1 MIKHMSNKALFI
13 ENIQDYHNI
22 DKNFLNAN
30 DYEVF
35 SFDIELNDFLK
46 EKKISTQIADT
57 YLSKDDHDKI
67 YQYTV
72 SLYNWYD
79 QKLVPNDLEFEKLNI
94 LSLFDT
100 AEFHHLL
107 IREIY
112 RFITI
117 KRILEK
123 YNFNQIVANSHLI
136 TMIKSISTNQIDFI
150 QIKNSKHNFSIPF
163 ENYSLSI
170 PIFGTNISIKI
181 SRNTYTKIKNHFEFI
196 LGKLFG
202 LWFDSKTLK
211 KSLLFLEFN
220 IEQYSKLFLNLKK
233 YDKNVI
239 LINMRRPA
247 IWNINSIKILKK
259 YNCKI
264 LTPDFYL
271 SKNEKKNI
279 SKLTSIYQNK
289 LNKLWM
295 NESIFQQV
303 FLIENCSIWSTINT
317 VLLKIYQQRLEDYI
331 KLIIFSKKISQ
342 SIGPNCI
349 VSLNVFGETEKAIL
363 NLNNESRSILLEHGF
378 TNYVPELSLFDTS
391 NMYTLFKGKMALWG
405 NIQKEYIV
413 NQHHIPEEKLI
424 VVGSPRHD
432 DFKKKIT
439 KTNNKK
445 TILIIPG
452 QYDEPNGIYDTESFR
467 RYEDL
472 LKKLFLI
479 LKHIPNVTLI
489 VKLHPSLQKNNMQIK
504 KIIEKINPNIQI
516 KQFSS
521 ILSELESCD
530 TVINI
535 FPEIFPST
543 VLLEGLLL
551 RKPILNI
558 SLHKYSYK
566 FAFEKDH
573 AVLSIFYDD
582 DLEKH
587 IHEILFDKNLRSLL
601 IENGIKHA
609 ERYLANFG
617 HASEELANILN
628 SY

>member
-1 MIKHMSNKALFI
+1 MSKKALFL
-13 ENIQDYHNI
+13 ESIQDYQNV
-22 DKNFLNAN
+22 DKIFLNAN
-30 DYEVF
+30 DYEIF

-46 EKKISTQIADT
+46 EKGFSVKIADT
-57 YLSKDDHDKI
+57 YLSKKDHDKI
-67 YQYTV
+67 YQYTI

-79 QKLVPNDLEFEKLNI
+79 QKLIPNDLEFEKLNI

-123 YNFNQIVANSHLI
+123 SNFTQIVANSHLSI
-136 TMIKSISTNQIDFI
+136 MIKSIFNDKINLVL
-150 QIKNSKHNFSIPF
+150 IKNSKHNFSIPF

-170 PIFGTNISIKI
+170 PVKGIDISIKI
-181 SRNTYTKIKNHFEFI
+181 SRNTYTKIKNSFEFVMA
-196 LGKLFG
+196 KLFG
-202 LWFDSKTLK
+202 LWFDPKTLK
-211 KSLLFLEFN
+211 KSLLFVEFN
-220 IEQYSKLFLNLKK
+220 AEQYSKLFLNLKK
-233 YDKNVI
+233 YDKNIV

-279 SKLTSIYQNK
+279 SKFTKIYSDK
-289 LNKLWM
+289 LNKLWK
-295 NESIFQQV
+295 NESIFQQI
-303 FLIENCSIWSTINT
+303 FLIENCSIWPTINT

-331 KLIIFSKKISQ
+331 KLIIFSKKISKL
-342 SIGPNCI
+342 INPNCI

-363 NLNNESRSILLEHGF
+363 NLNNESKSILLEHGF

-391 NMYTLFKGKMALWG
+391 NMYALFKDKMALWG
-405 NIQKEYIV
+405 NIQKEYVI

-432 DFKKKIT
+432 DFKKKII
-439 KTNNKK
+439 KTNDTK

-452 QYDEPNGIYDTESFR
+452 QYDEPNGIYDAESFKK
-467 RYEDL
+467 YEVL
-472 LKKLFLI
+472 MKNLFSI
-479 LKHIPNVTLI
+479 LKHIPNISFI
-489 VKLHPSLQKNNMQIK
+489 VKLHPSLQKNNMLIK
-504 KIIEKINPNIQI
+504 KIIEKIDPEIQI

-521 ILSELESCD
+521 IISELESCD

-535 FPEIFPST
+535 FTELFPST
-543 VLLEGLLL
+543 ALLEGLLL
-551 RKPILNI
+551 KKPILNI
-558 SLHKYSYK
+558 SLHKYSYE
-566 FAFEKDH
+566 FEFEKDH
-573 AVLSIFYDD
+573 AVLSILYDD
-582 DLEKH
+582 NLEKY
-587 IHEILFDKNLRSLL
+587 IHEILFDKNLRSSL
-601 IENGIKHA
+601 IENGTKHT
-609 ERYLANFG
+609 ERYLTNFG
-617 HASEELANILN
+617 HASEKLASILN